1 MMRGRTGFDAHQAGC
16 QLLEERDHV
25 PALQLSPYD
34 DGALRVDA
42 MNLKD
47 RLCDV
52 EADCRDCQNDELL
65 RILVASSATDSKA
78 LTRPVG
84 GAVHSIKSGLGG

>member
-1 MMRGRTGFDAHQAGC
+1 MPTRQGGSFLKND
-16 QLLEERDHV
+16 ENV
-25 PALQLSPYD
+25 SALQLAAD
-34 DGALRVDA
+34 DDATIRVDA

-52 EADCRDCQNDELL
+52 ETDRRDCLHDELL

-78 LTRPVG
+78 LARPVG
-84 GAVHSIKSGLGG
+84 GAVHSIRSGLQRSRCVGG